1 MSTPTINE
9 INEAIE
15 QATIMMMAA
24 QKEIIYLRKENE
36 KLQQILGFSIK
47 KGELDA

>member
-1 MSTPTINE
+1 MSATVNE
-9 INEAIE
+9 IN
-15 QATIMMMAA
+15 QALVMATETMKDA
-24 QKEIIYLRKENE
+24 LLEIVRLKKENE